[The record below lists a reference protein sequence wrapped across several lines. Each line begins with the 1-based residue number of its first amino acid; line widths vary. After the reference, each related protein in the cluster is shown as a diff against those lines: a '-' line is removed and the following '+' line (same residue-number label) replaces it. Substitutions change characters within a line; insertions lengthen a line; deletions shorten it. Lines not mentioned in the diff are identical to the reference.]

1 MVLDGSRRT
10 VSTAAALCC
19 CWRCWPIGS
28 RFWMVHE
35 PRSSA
40 MLELTDSAFSR
51 VQRLLPADSRRG
63 KPWRDHR
70 QVLGGI
76 LWKLPTGRP
85 WRDVPGRF
93 GPWQTCYGRLRRW
106 QGDGTWPRGWALL
119 AAGGELGSGDG
130 RGGQLGQALLA
141 AAPVAA
147 AGAGLMAA
155 PPPRP
160 PQHLPHRRRCPPHQ
174 PDQQPTRLR
183 GRDPDQ
189 VRPWRLWRF
198 CAVSRPPCLPGRWQ
212 RPGRGPPPGT
222 PGRPGPGSRADT
234 SHPSDEP
241 GSGPGQTWSLA
252 AWKHSSTAQR
262 IPATLTSSAKLVR
275 AGPKQA

>member
-1 MVLDGSRRT
+1 MAVSNPPRTRIASMPGRTTERVERKVPSRT
-10 VSTAAALCC
+10 STAAALCC
-19 CWRCWPIGS
+19 CWWCWPIAS
-28 RFWMVHE
+28 RSWMVHE
-35 PRSSA
+35 LRSSA

-76 LWKLPTGRP
+76 LWKLHTGRP

-106 QGDGTWPRGWALL
+106 QRDGTWPRVWALL
-119 AAGGELGSGDG
+119 AAGGELGSGEG

-141 AAPVAA
+141 AALVAA
-147 AGAGLMAA
+147 SGPGLMAA

-160 PQHLPHRRRCPPHQ
+160 PQHLPHRRRCSPHEG
-174 PDQQPTRLR
+174 DQQPTRLR
-183 GRDPDQ
+183 GRDSDQ

-198 CAVSRPPCLPGRWQ
+198 FA
-212 RPGRGPPPGT
+212 GRGPPLPPRG
-222 PGRPGPGSRADT
+222 GGG
-234 SHPSDEP
+234 
-241 GSGPGQTWSLA
+241 GW
-252 AWKHSSTAQR
+252 
-262 IPATLTSSAKLVR
+262 
-275 AGPKQA
+275 